1 MVRADDP
8 TAASPVDSQKRSKK
22 EAQMRAK
29 ARAAG
34 RESERRSN
42 SKRRRSKRAASPLW
56 AYSLHSR
63 EILILDDP
71 AAPSAAAINA
81 FFRCRTTTQQATIPP
96 ELIARILEAAEHF
109 DAAQVMVVSGYRS
122 PKFNL
127 SLRKKGRQV
136 AAKSQ
141 HTLGHAIDFYLPGV
155 PVQKLYRWLREHH
168 DGGVGFYPVSE
179 FVHIDTGRKRTWRGT

>member
-1 MVRADDP
+1 M
-8 TAASPVDSQKRSKK
+8 
-22 EAQMRAK
+22 
-29 ARAAG
+29 
-34 RESERRSN
+34 
-42 SKRRRSKRAASPLW
+42 
-56 AYSLHSR
+56 
-63 EILILDDP
+63 LILDAP
-71 AAPSAAAINA
+71 AAPSPEMISE
-81 FFRCRTTTQQATIPP
+81 FLRCRTTTQRAVVPP
-96 ELIARILEAAEHF
+96 ELIDRIREAADHF
-109 DAAQVMVVSGYRS
+109 DATKVMIVSGYRA

-155 PVQKLYRWLREHH
+155 PVRKLYRWLLEHH